1 MKTAV
6 EYMKTMSVDEEKE
19 KFDDEVS
26 TDAMVRLFRKIP
38 NGFEKEALK
47 LGLKQLILNSYQKL
61 QYSSSQIAFNKQ
73 DEIPTNTLSTLRSSS
88 TTGYFSA

>member
-1 MKTAV
+1 MKTAA

>member
-1 MKTAV
+1 MKTAA

-61 QYSSSQIAFNKQ
+61 QYSSCQIAFNKQ

>member
-1 MKTAV
+1 MKTAA

-88 TTGYFSA
+88 TTGYFSV

>member
-88 TTGYFSA
+88 TTGYFSV

>member
-1 MKTAV
+1 MKTAA
-6 EYMKTMSVDEEKE
+6 EYMKTMSIDEEKE